1 MPIINSFISW
11 LMKKRIHQIELFMK
25 YPHEVQ
31 QEVFQKLITTASD
44 TEWGNKY
51 KYHEI
56 KNYAQFSSRVPLQD
70 YEDLKQYVVRLKQGE
85 KNLLWPGE
93 VKWFAKSSGTTNDKS
108 KFIPVTREAL
118 EECQFKAGKDMLSI
132 YCSNNPYTKIFQ
144 GKSLTIGGSRQINQ
158 FNRESYYG
166 DLSAIIIKNLPF
178 WADMLSTP
186 EQSIALMEN
195 WEEKIEKI
203 ASFTSNENVTSITG
217 VPSWALVILNK
228 VLEIND
234 KNDISEIWPN
244 LEVFFHGGVSFTPY
258 LEQFKNI
265 ISSPYMSFMETYNA
279 SEGFFGIQDTV
290 HSKELLL
297 MLDYGIFYEFIPISE
312 YTSENP
318 KVISLQEV
326 EKNVNY
332 AMLIS
337 TNGGLWRY
345 KIGDTIQFTSLNPYR
360 ITISGR
366 TKHFL
371 NAFGEEVMIDNAE
384 KALLTACQ
392 KTNAI
397 VTDYT
402 VAPVFLKNK
411 EAGAHEW
418 LIEFKEP
425 PNDIHFFIEVLDN
438 SLKAINSDYEA
449 KRYGNYILQKPI
461 VRMLPNGTF
470 YEWMKQRGKLGG
482 QNKVPKLSNDRKYVE
497 SILTFTKINL

>member
-31 QEVFQKLITTASD
+31 QEVFQKLITTASN

-56 KNYAQFSSRVPLQD
+56 KNYAHFSSRVPLQD
-70 YEDLKQYVVRLKQGE
+70 YEDIKQYVVRLKQGE

-132 YCSNNPYTKIFQ
+132 YCFNNPSTKIFQ
-144 GKSLTIGGSRQINQ
+144 GKSLAIGGSRQINQ

-203 ASFTSNENVTSITG
+203 AASTSNENVTSITG

-228 VLEIND
+228 VLEIKG

-265 ISSPYMSFMETYNA
+265 ISSPYMSFLETYNA
-279 SEGFFGIQDTV
+279 SEGFFGIQDTIQ
-290 HSKELLL
+290 SKELLL
-297 MLDYGIFYEFIPISE
+297 MLDYGIFYEFIPAEE
-312 YTSENP
+312 YFNSNP
-318 KVISLQEV
+318 TRISLQDV
-326 EKNVNY
+326 ELNKNY
-332 AMLIS
+332 ALILN
-337 TNGGLWRY
+337 TNAGLWGY
-345 KIGDTIQFTSLNPYR
+345 SIGDTIKFISKNPYR
-360 ITISGR
+360 IIVTGR
-366 TKHFL
+366 IKHFTS
-371 NAFGEEVMIDNAE
+371 AFGEHVIAEEVEYALQQTLSSYPAE
-384 KALLTACQ
+384 ITEFH
-392 KTNAI
+392 
-397 VTDYT
+397 
-402 VAPVFLKNK
+402 VAPQVQPK
-411 EAGAHEW
+411 EGLPYHEW
-418 LIEFKEP
+418 FVEFTKEP
-425 PNDIHFFIEVLDN
+425 ENISSFCTKIDIELQNKNVYYKDLRQGN
-438 SLKAINSDYEA
+438 MLCELKITPLKKNAFVEY
-449 KRYGNYILQKPI
+449 
-461 VRMLPNGTF
+461 
-470 YEWMKQRGKLGG
+470 MKGLGKLGG
-482 QNKVPKLSNDRKYVE
+482 QNKMPRLANDRTIAKELQNYI
-497 SILTFTKINL
+497 SLI

>member
-31 QEVFQKLITTASD
+31 QEVFQKLITTAAD
-44 TEWGNKY
+44 TAWGKKY
-51 KYHEI
+51 KYNQI
-56 KNYAQFSSRVPLQD
+56 KNYSNFASRVPLQD

-132 YCSNNPYTKIFQ
+132 YCNNNSTTKIFQ
-144 GKSLTIGGSRQINQ
+144 GKSLAIGGSRQINQ
-158 FNRESYYG
+158 FNSESYYG

-203 ASFTSNENVTSITG
+203 ALSTSSENVTSITG

-228 VLEIND
+228 VLEING
-234 KNDISEIWPN
+234 KKDITEIWPN
-244 LEVFFHGGVSFTPY
+244 LEVFFHGGVSFLPY
-258 LEQFKNI
+258 QEQFNNV
-265 ISSPYMSFMETYNA
+265 ISSPYMSYLETYNA
-279 SEGFFGIQDTV
+279 SEGFFGIQDTS

-297 MLDYGIFYEFIPISE
+297 MLDYGIFYEFIPVSD
-312 YTSENP
+312 YQSENP
-318 KVISLQEV
+318 KVLSLQDV
-326 EKNVNY
+326 EIEVNY
-332 AMLIS
+332 ALLIS

-345 KIGDTIQFTSLNPYR
+345 KIGDTIRFTSLNPYR
-360 ITISGR
+360 IKISGR

-371 NAFGEEVMIDNAE
+371 NTFGEEVIIDNAE
-384 KALLTACQ
+384 KALLQACQ
-392 KTNAI
+392 KTNAM
-397 VTDYT
+397 VSEYT
-402 VAPVFLKNK
+402 VAPVYLKNK

-418 LIEFKEP
+418 LIEFKKEP
-425 PNDIHFFIEVLDN
+425 IDINFFSEILDN

-449 KRYGNYILQKPI
+449 KRFGNYILQKPI
-461 VRMLPNGTF
+461 IRVLPLGTF

-482 QNKVPKLSNDRKYVE
+482 QNKVPKLSNDRKYVD
-497 SILTFTKINL
+497 SILLFSKAK